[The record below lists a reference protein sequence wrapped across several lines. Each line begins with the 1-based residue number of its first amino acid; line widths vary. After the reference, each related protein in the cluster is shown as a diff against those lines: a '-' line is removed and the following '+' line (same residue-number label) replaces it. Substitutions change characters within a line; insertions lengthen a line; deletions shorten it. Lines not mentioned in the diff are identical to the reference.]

1 MNEGKFNADLVKE
14 LKKKLDPKYLVLK
27 HADGYTGGIPDIS
40 VSLGTTTY
48 WFESKLTTN
57 KKLYEPL
64 QLAILRKLRGSY
76 VIWNPT
82 EKQGFLMAAEQSGT
96 EGEWLDFEQL
106 VERIVAEV
114 KRDRD

>member
-1 MNEGKFNADLVKE
+1 MMEGKFNA
-14 LKKKLDPKYLVLK
+14 KLIKALREKLGPESVVTKISD
-27 HADGYTGGIPDIS
+27 AYTAGIPDFF
-40 VSLGTTTY
+40 VSSEGKTS

-82 EKQGFLMAAEQSGT
+82 EKQGFLLAAEQSGT
-96 EGEWLDFEQL
+96 EGEWLDFNNL
-106 VERIVAEV
+106 VEKIIAEV
-114 KRDRD
+114 KREL